1 MCINIL
7 EHIITIEQRF
17 EITVSLNMFEHIITI
32 EQRFEITVSLNMFAL
47 NFGNRP

>member
-1 MCINIL
+1 MRKVWQPSSVTGIGTDEMYINIL
-7 EHIITIEQRF
+7 ED
-17 EITVSLNMFEHIITI
+17 IITI